1 MTRSHTD
8 EAEFLRDHQDEVRAL
23 VRRWLIPSRTDP
35 RSLETLIVGFDHIPR
50 FRATLQTRE
59 LPAMRNLR
67 IEPLDMGA
75 VRGDIFRSGDLTNA
89 HGYSWT
95 SWLDDARD
103 RCTRRARER
112 AEGRRFFAGE
122 FAGIKRMMSP
132 VYYEEAHRDTPLGVM
147 TARLTSAR
155 ARAARLRF
163 VLDIEYDG
171 PTDIGLGI
179 VAQGTRAGSEYVF
192 ARPIRLRP
200 KVLSVLQGGVFVAP
214 EGDQL
219 AVMPSHPLAPTH
231 ADALAEHYGIEVQL

>member
-23 VRRWLIPSRTDP
+23 VRRWLIPSRFDP
-35 RSLETLIVGFDHIPR
+35 RALETTIVEFDHIPR
-50 FRATLQTRE
+50 FRATLQLRE
-59 LPAMRNLR
+59 LLTMRNLR
-67 IEPLDMGA
+67 IEPLDIGA

-171 PTDIGLGI
+171 PTDIGHGI

-200 KVLSVLQGGVFVAP
+200 KVLSVLQGNIFVAP
-214 EGDQL
+214 EGD
-219 AVMPSHPLAPTH
+219 H
-231 ADALAEHYGIEVQL
+231 AEALAEHYGIEVQLDQTSTEGEPPC